1 MTDPT
6 PAQLVAFALI
16 LSTQALDAL
25 GLMLALG
32 KGHEANPLMA
42 TVLAAGGLSTL
53 VAVKLGVGALIGVGV
68 ARVRPSMAP
77 AFGLVGCVGCLS
89 ALLAVKGI

>member
-1 MTDPT
+1 MT
-6 PAQLVAFALI
+6 AFLLVLA
-16 LSTQALDAL
+16 TQALDAL

-42 TVLAAGGLSTL
+42 GIIAAAGIGGL
-53 VAVKLGVGALIGVGV
+53 VVVKLGMGALIGVGV

-89 ALLAVKGI
+89 ALFVVVGI